1 MEHAV
6 GELRES
12 DTVLDFL
19 MGQPN
24 VMPRLNERVLSG
36 AGAKFLDLSGRRAD
50 ADADVEPLT
59 PRDLMATWSAGAAYW
74 SSAKAGQSMTPITV
88 WLVADVATPQGR
100 RLVRGVLEHSRS
112 SALMRVALLDSG
124 AADAADAS
132 DARRRYADAVAAAD
146 VKLADR
152 LLRDDAA
159 QALLAGAK
167 TAADFGLAA
176 AAAAADAQRRRRRL
190 DALVL
195 RRVLDLQPGQRALV
209 VNGRV
214 IGKKTKLNEKLSLNF
229 NFNLSK
235 NAATRVLFF
244 PCHTDFLFSYL
255 VSSFHLSL
263 LPPTSSSWM
272 IDPWFF
278 QLDLM

>member
-124 AADAADAS
+124 AADAS

-214 IGKKTKLNEKLSLNF
+214 IGKKQNLTKN
-229 NFNLSK
+229 
-235 NAATRVLFF
+235 
-244 PCHTDFLFSYL
+244 
-255 VSSFHLSL
+255 
-263 LPPTSSSWM
+263 
-272 IDPWFF
+272 
-278 QLDLM
+278 